1 MPDRE
6 SIFIC
11 TVDNKPGVIEKVTDV
26 FADLKININSVCAAP
41 IHQMGK
47 SSIVIVAEKSTVQPA
62 KIEEI
67 LRSRMD
73 YILVKDAER
82 GDIYERELALVCV
95 KCEIGHTA
103 HIMQTAEMFNADVL
117 GIGKESMTFEM
128 VGLPDKVDAFIK
140 ALEEYGIIRLTRS
153 GRAVMEKEEV
163 S

>member
-11 TVDNKPGVIEKVTDV
+11 TVDNQPGVMEKVTDV
-26 FADLKININSVCAAP
+26 FGELKINIHSVSAGP
-41 IHQMGK
+41 IHEIGK
-47 SSIVIVAEKSTVQPA
+47 SCIIIVTEKSSVLPET
-62 KIEEI
+62 IENMLKNRI
-67 LRSRMD
+67 D
-73 YILVKDAER
+73 YILVKDADR

-103 HIMQTAEMFNADVL
+103 HIMQTAEMFDADVL
-117 GIGKESMTFEM
+117 GIGKESITFEKT
-128 VGLPDKVDAFIK
+128 GTPHKVDAFIK
-140 ALEEYGIIRLTRS
+140 ALEDYGIIRLTRS

>member
-11 TVDNKPGVIEKVTDV
+11 TVNNQPGIMEKVTDV
-26 FADLKININSVCAAP
+26 FSELDININSISAAP
-41 IHQMGK
+41 IHQIGK
-47 SSIVIVAEKSTVQPA
+47 SSIIIVTEKSSVQPET
-62 KIEEI
+62 IENM
-67 LRSRMD
+67 LRERID
-73 YILVKDAER
+73 YIIVKDAEK

-95 KCEIGHTA
+95 KCKIGHTA

-140 ALEEYGIIRLTRS
+140 ALEDYGIIRLTRS

>member
-11 TVDNKPGVIEKVTDV
+11 TVKNQPGVMEKVAEI
-26 FADLKININSVCAAP
+26 FAELEINIKSISAAP

-47 SSIVIVAEKSTVQPA
+47 SSIVIVAEKSTVPA
-62 KIEEI
+62 ETIEEMLKNTI
-67 LRSRMD
+67 D
-73 YILVKDAER
+73 DIFFKEAER

-103 HIMQTAEMFNADVL
+103 HIMQTAEMFLADVL
-117 GIGKESMTFEM
+117 GIGKESITFEM
-128 VGLPDKVDAFIK
+128 VGSPDKVDAFIK
-140 ALEEYGIIRLTRS
+140 ALEDYGIIRLTKS

>member
-11 TVDNKPGVIEKVTDV
+11 TVKNQPGVMEKVTDV
-26 FADLKININSVCAAP
+26 FGELEINIKSVCAAP

-62 KIEEI
+62 AIEEI
-67 LRSRMD
+67 LRSKMD
-73 YILVKDAER
+73 YIIVKDAER
-82 GDIYERELALVCV
+82 GDIYERELALICV

-103 HIMQTAEMFNADVL
+103 HIMQTAEMFDADVL
-117 GIGKESMTFEM
+117 GIGRESITFEKT
-128 VGLPDKVDAFIK
+128 GSPEKVDAFIK
-140 ALEEYGIIRLTRS
+140 ALEDYGIIRLTRS

>member
-1 MPDRE
+1 MADKE

-11 TVDNKPGVIEKVTDV
+11 TVKNEPGVMERVADI
-26 FADLKININSVCAAP
+26 FAELDINIKSICAAP

-47 SSIVIVAEKSTVQPA
+47 SSIVIVSEKSNVAPETIEQMMRE
-62 KIEEI
+62 KI
-67 LRSRMD
+67 D
-73 YILVKDAER
+73 YILVKDADR

-95 KCEIGHTA
+95 RCEIGHTA
-103 HIMQTAEMFNADVL
+103 RIMQTAEMFSADVL

-128 VGLPDKVDAFIK
+128 TGSPEKVDAFIK
-140 ALEEYGIIRLTRS
+140 ALEEYGIIRVTRS

>member
-11 TVDNKPGVIEKVTDV
+11 TVNNEPGVMEKVTDV
-26 FADLKININSVCAAP
+26 FGELKININSVCAAP

-47 SSIVIVAEKSTVQPA
+47 SSIVIVTEKSSVQPET
-62 KIEEI
+62 IEEM
-67 LRSRMD
+67 LRNRID
-73 YILVKDAER
+73 YILVKDAEK

-103 HIMQTAEMFNADVL
+103 HIMQTAEMFDADVL
-117 GIGKESMTFEM
+117 GIGRDSMTFEM
-128 VGLPDKVDAFIK
+128 TGSPEKVDAFIK
-140 ALEEYGIIRLTRS
+140 ALEDYGIIRLTRS

>member
-1 MPDRE
+1 
-6 SIFIC
+6 
-11 TVDNKPGVIEKVTDV
+11 
-26 FADLKININSVCAAP
+26 
-41 IHQMGK
+41 MGK